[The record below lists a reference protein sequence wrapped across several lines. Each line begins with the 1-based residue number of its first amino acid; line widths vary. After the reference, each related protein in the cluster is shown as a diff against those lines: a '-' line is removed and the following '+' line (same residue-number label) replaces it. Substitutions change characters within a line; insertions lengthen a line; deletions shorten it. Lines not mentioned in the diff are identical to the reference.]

1 MRLFKKL
8 ISGLGILCLFGC
20 SNSNDEQQRQNLLKW
35 IEFHLTQISQQI
47 EADINKEKQGF
58 YPHHG
63 KTDYKSKGY
72 IEYIL
77 QEKTGARLLVSQRS
91 LLSLD
96 DIKNTDAYKNLAL
109 KAEVLQLQLFIK
121 EKNIDG
127 DEVET
132 YEELDEYIDDIERY
146 FVVTIS
152 GW

>member
-1 MRLFKKL
+1 M
-8 ISGLGILCLFGC
+8 
-20 SNSNDEQQRQNLLKW
+20 KW
-35 IEFHLTQISQQI
+35 IDSHLTQISQNI

-58 YPHHG
+58 YPHQG

-77 QEKTGARLLVSQRS
+77 QEKTGARLQVSQRS

-96 DIKNTDAYKNLAL
+96 DIKNTAAYKNLAL
-109 KAEVLQLQLFIK
+109 KAEALQLQLSIK

-127 DEVET
+127 DEVQT

-146 FVVTIS
+146 FIVTIS